1 MRILKQSL
9 ALVALGSLFVVAPS
23 AAQKAGTSP
32 FKWYVG
38 AHGGVTSF
46 RTNAGG
52 RDLMPVAGGHILITA
67 KRTGLLLSVDQGF
80 GSDVPTQTLY
90 EIRDAGDTTIQ
101 AGVSNWTFQGIRRYS
116 AILMAY
122 PVRNANIQ
130 PFVGLGVG
138 IAHTTGN
145 SAGPFTDGNIESS
158 LSSTGFGTAV
168 AGLEFRVGPLSA
180 FGQYQITTK
189 QGFKQVSNDLQGG
202 FRRIDYGEWT
212 MGAFHT
218 ITGGLRLSLG
228 SARESGGSGGY

>member
-1 MRILKQSL
+1 MRILKQSM

-145 SAGPFTDGNIESS
+145 SAGPFTDGNIESN

-189 QGFKQVSNDLQGG
+189 QGFKQVSNALQGG

>member
-1 MRILKQSL
+1 MRILKQSM

-38 AHGGVTSF
+38 GQGGVTSF

-52 RDLMPVAGGHILITA
+52 RELMPVGGGHILITA

-80 GSDVPTQTLY
+80 GSDEPTQTLF
-90 EIRDAGDTTIQ
+90 EIRDSTGAT
-101 AGVSNWTFQGIRRYS
+101 ASSGVSNWTFQGIRRYS

-130 PFVGLGVG
+130 PFVGIGGG

-145 SAGPFTDGNIESS
+145 STGPFADGSIESD
-158 LSSTGFGTAV
+158 LSSTAFGTAV
-168 AGLEFRVGPLSA
+168 AGLEFRLGPLSA

-189 QGFKQVSNDLQGG
+189 QGYKQLTNALQHG
-202 FRRIDYGEWT
+202 FSRIDFGEWT

-228 SARESGGSGGY
+228 NAREKDGSGGY

>member
-1 MRILKQSL
+1 MRILKQSM
-9 ALVALGSLFVVAPS
+9 ALFALGSLFVVAPS

-38 AHGGVTSF
+38 VHGGVTSF

-130 PFVGLGVG
+130 PFIGLGVG

-145 SAGPFTDGNIESS
+145 SPGPFADGSIESD

-189 QGFKQVSNDLQGG
+189 QGFRAVTNELQGG
-202 FRRIDYGEWT
+202 FKRVDFGEWT

-228 SARESGGSGGY
+228 SARERASSGGY

>member
-38 AHGGVTSF
+38 GQGGVTSF

-52 RDLMPVAGGHILITA
+52 RDLMPVAGGHLLITA

-145 SAGPFTDGNIESS
+145 SAGPFTDGNIESN